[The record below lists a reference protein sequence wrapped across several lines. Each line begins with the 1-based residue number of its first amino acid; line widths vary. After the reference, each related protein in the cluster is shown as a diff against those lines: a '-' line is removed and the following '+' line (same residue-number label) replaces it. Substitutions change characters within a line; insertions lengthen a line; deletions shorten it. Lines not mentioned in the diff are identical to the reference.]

1 MAFLLHGINNIDRM
15 LNDKNVQLTL
25 LDIPKDYINE
35 DFINLDTKKA
45 KHEISFYKEILTD

>member
-1 MAFLLHGINNIDRM
+1 M